1 MRLLLTRP
9 EPEAQRT
16 ADALRARGHEVL
28 LMPMLRIEAVSDAAI
43 ANGPWSAVVMT
54 SANAAR
60 AIAKHSAL
68 AILRTLPAFVVGAHT
83 AEAAKA
89 AGFADVTSAE
99 GDGAALARVVIA
111 RAAGNAGPLLYLAG
125 EPRSPAFEDALASR
139 KIDLNAVVVYRAIAV
154 PELSAEV
161 KSALAAGSIAGAL
174 HFSRRSAAAFLHAAE
189 RAGALPNALGLRHY
203 CLSTQVAGAFGD
215 KSGVT
220 IHVAPHPNE
229 RALIALVP

>member
-28 LMPMLRIEAVSDAAI
+28 VMPMLRIEAVGDANI
-43 ANGPWSAVVMT
+43 GNGPWSAVVMT

-68 AILRTLPAFVVGAHT
+68 AALRKLPAFVVGAHT

-99 GDGAALARVVIA
+99 GDGAALAQVAIA
-111 RAAGNAGPLLYLAG
+111 RAQANAPPLLYLAG

-174 HFSRRSAAAFLHAAE
+174 HFSRRSAEAFLHAAE

-203 CLSTQVAGAFGD
+203 CLSAQVAGAFAD
-215 KSGVT
+215 KSGVK

-229 RALIALVP
+229 PALLALVP